1 MVSFVLK
8 ITNIS
13 RSAGKVSK
21 RDDVLLLSDLALNGG
36 SILAGGLGLRELDV
50 ESLDF
55 TGQLQDLVLDL
66 ANVKLIS
73 YSQQHMSVLS
83 MIGCEEKG
91 CVPSAPEAAS
101 ISGLNLSVSADSA
114 ASRMFWTASKVAEST
129 VARSWPAKGSDGR

>member
-1 MVSFVLK
+1 MFLVSFVLK

-13 RSAGKVSK
+13 HLAGKVSK

-55 TGQLQDLVLDL
+55 TGKLQDLVLDL
-66 ANVKLIS
+66 ANVELIS

-83 MIGCEEKG
+83 IIECKENRMRT
-91 CVPSAPEAAS
+91 
-101 ISGLNLSVSADSA
+101 ISTR
-114 ASRMFWTASKVAEST
+114 SRLDLGVEL
-129 VARSWPAKGSDGR
+129 VRLC